1 MGGSSC
7 LTEMEK
13 AQCRL
18 KASETVAALEE
29 ELSSQTNP
37 QFPKSWIRGEEQHD
51 NNNNDDTVLRS
62 HTCQFFDST
71 GFYHASAFA
80 SLEECA
86 AMKQQMKGLVNDWN
100 PDEKALDSFGTDT
113 EQNTARGDYFLESSD
128 QIHFFTEPT
137 ALDKDGT
144 SLLPEYQ
151 VDSKKMTA
159 LNKVGHALHLTPGAF
174 SDYCL
179 SKKVRDLVL
188 DLGWRDPVVPQS
200 MYIFKQALTGGV
212 VNSHQD
218 STFLFTTPKQSCLGL
233 WLALDDATLDNGCL
247 WVRPKSHREAARRQF
262 KRNPAHFGSNAIE
275 SRSNNAGGDA
285 SQPKLVMDDL
295 YEHEDIIWDGSLPE
309 HGWKGLLEAGFVPVE
324 CKAGDLVVFGGEL
337 DHLSLPNGSD
347 HPRHTFQLHLVEGP
361 GASVTW
367 SPSNWLQYPDGRPFL
382 RLLKDE

>member
-1 MGGSSC
+1 MVGSS
-7 LTEMEK
+7 LTEPEK
-13 AQCRL
+13 AEIRL
-18 KASETVAALEE
+18 KASETIAALEE
-29 ELSSQTNP
+29 ELSSQHP
-37 QFPKSWIRGEEQHD
+37 PRSWIRREEHD
-51 NNNNDDTVLRS
+51 GNGDSNSRS
-62 HTCQFFDST
+62 HTCQFFDAT
-71 GFYHASAFA
+71 GFYHSKAFA
-80 SLEECA
+80 SVEECV
-86 AMKQQMKGLVNDWN
+86 AMKQQMADLVNDWN
-100 PDEKALDSFGTDT
+100 PDQQALDSFGTDT

-128 QIHFFTEPT
+128 KIHYFAEPT
-137 ALDKDGT
+137 ALAKDGT

-151 VDSKKMTA
+151 ADSNSKMKA

-179 SKKVRDLVL
+179 SEKMRDLVL
-188 DLGWRDPVVPQS
+188 DLGWQDPVVPQS

-247 WVRPKSHREAARRQF
+247 WVRPKSHREATRRQF
-262 KRNPAHFGSNAIE
+262 KRNPTHFGSAAIE
-275 SRSNNAGGDA
+275 SRSNNAGGDS

-295 YEHEDIIWDGSLPE
+295 YEHEDIVWDGSLPE

-382 RLLKDE
+382 RLLGDE

>member
-1 MGGSSC
+1 MVGSS
-7 LTEMEK
+7 LTESEK
-13 AQCRL
+13 AEIRL
-18 KASETVAALEE
+18 KASESIAALEE
-29 ELSSQTNP
+29 ELSTQQP
-37 QFPKSWIRGEEQHD
+37 PFPRSWIRGEEHD
-51 NNNNDDTVLRS
+51 NNNTVPRS
-62 HTCQFFDST
+62 HTCQFFDAT
-71 GFYHASAFA
+71 GFYLSKAFA
-80 SLEECA
+80 SLDECA
-86 AMKQQMKGLVNDWN
+86 AMKQQMEDLVRDDWN
-100 PDEKALDSFGTDT
+100 PDQQALDSFGTDT
-113 EQNTARGDYFLESSD
+113 ESNTARGDYFLESSD
-128 QIHFFTEPT
+128 KIHYFTEPT
-137 ALDKDGT
+137 ALDKNGT

-151 VDSKKMTA
+151 VDSNSKMKA

-179 SKKVRDLVL
+179 SEKMRDLVL
-188 DLGWRDPVVPQS
+188 DLGWQDPVVPQS

-262 KRNPAHFGSNAIE
+262 KRNPAHFGSAAIE
-275 SRSNNAGGDA
+275 SRSNNAGGDP

-295 YEHEDIIWDGSLPE
+295 YEHEDIVWDGRLPE
-309 HGWKGLLEAGFVPVE
+309 HGWKGLLDAGFVPVE
-324 CKAGDLVVFGGEL
+324 CKAGDLVVFGGEV
-337 DHLSLPNGSD
+337 DHLSLPNSSD

-382 RLLKDE
+382 RLVKE

>member
-1 MGGSSC
+1 MGGSL
-7 LTEMEK
+7 LTELEK
-13 AQCRL
+13 AEIRL
-18 KASETVAALEE
+18 KASETIAALEE
-29 ELSSQTNP
+29 EISSQQP
-37 QFPKSWIRGEEQHD
+37 PFPVSWIRGEEQL
-51 NNNNDDTVLRS
+51 DTDAALRS
-62 HTCQFFDST
+62 HTCRFFDAT
-71 GFYHASAFA
+71 GFLHSKAFA

-86 AMKQQMKGLVNDWN
+86 AMKQQMADLVRDDWK
-100 PDEKALDSFGTDT
+100 PDQQALDSFGTDT

-128 QIHFFTEPT
+128 RIHYFTEPT

-151 VDSKKMTA
+151 VDDNSKMTA

-179 SKKVRDLVL
+179 SEKVRDLVL
-188 DLGWRDPVVPQS
+188 DLGWQDPVVPQS
-200 MYIFKQALTGGV
+200 MYIFKQAKTGGV

-262 KRNPAHFGSNAIE
+262 KRNPAHFGSAAIE

-285 SQPKLVMDDL
+285 SQPKLIMDDL

-324 CKAGDLVVFGGEL
+324 CKAGDLVVFNGEL